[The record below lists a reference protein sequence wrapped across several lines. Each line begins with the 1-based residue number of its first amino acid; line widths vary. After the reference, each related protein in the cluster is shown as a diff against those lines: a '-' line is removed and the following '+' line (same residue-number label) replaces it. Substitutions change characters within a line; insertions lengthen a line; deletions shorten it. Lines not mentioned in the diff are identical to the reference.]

1 MDNKKIKRALDIYPI
16 YEAMSLDLLF
26 YSVIEILFLTL
37 VKGYTDSQVALVFLI
52 TDAADLALEYV
63 SYRIIRKIGNS
74 AAVIIGAVM
83 PLLAIVF
90 ITFGPHLAIVTIG
103 NILFIS
109 SGNFR
114 SMGCAGARNNL
125 SLVGKKNQ
133 FTKIFSRGNIIYAGI
148 TMASTLLIPP
158 LFMVNR
164 YLPSALCIAAYT
176 WGLVTAFMMPDYSER
191 ITGTG
196 EKEKKQ
202 ENGKKKG
209 SVRLSSMMKYLLL
222 VFCIFFCLA
231 VTFSKNSELL
241 MSGTL
246 KNMFSEKTTILV
258 FGLIVWISRLLKLV
272 VNFFLPK
279 ILEALRE
286 KVILIGSVTLFAASM
301 LTGISGIY
309 LKNTV
314 PGIIMMAVV
323 YILMCMIWDPM
334 RTYLRMAAVDT
345 NSRRKQQNMLVL
357 LNLGQSVINVFM
369 KLTVYVILKIFSL
382 EYVFP
387 FFALISI
394 IEIILALR
402 LSVKC
407 RESIEILDTEKI
419 LTAEALDDIAVT
431 VYDLLTEYG
440 LERKQALS
448 YRFLIEEK
456 LLDKLEHGHEKEKV
470 RIVLFDKHG
479 EISVKLSVGGAEIDV
494 FAIPQTTDESSSR
507 MFGNLL
513 GGLD

>member
-1 MDNKKIKRALDIYPI
+1 
-16 YEAMSLDLLF
+16 
-26 YSVIEILFLTL
+26 
-37 VKGYTDSQVALVFLI
+37 
-52 TDAADLALEYV
+52 
-63 SYRIIRKIGNS
+63 
-74 AAVIIGAVM
+74 
-83 PLLAIVF
+83 
-90 ITFGPHLAIVTIG
+90 
-103 NILFIS
+103 
-109 SGNFR
+109 
-114 SMGCAGARNNL
+114 
-125 SLVGKKNQ
+125 
-133 FTKIFSRGNIIYAGI
+133 
-148 TMASTLLIPP
+148 
-158 LFMVNR
+158 
-164 YLPSALCIAAYT
+164 
-176 WGLVTAFMMPDYSER
+176 MPDYSER

-394 IEIILALR
+394 LEIILALR

-479 EISVKLSVGGAEIDV
+479 EISVKLSVGGEEIDV
-494 FAIPQTTDESSSR
+494 FAIPQTTDESSSK